1 MVNNFIGYIICKQ
14 QETNQEEEVKGTM
27 AQAASKFSFEKSA
40 YSFDE
45 VMASR
50 GALAP
55 DVDWYIM
62 QQLMPPITR
71 LIEHIDGIEVD
82 FVAQC
87 LGVDPKKYKFHSS
100 TSGGDGEDGQAA
112 AIP

>member
-1 MVNNFIGYIICKQ
+1 MQ
-14 QETNQEEEVKGTM
+14 
-27 AQAASKFSFEKSA
+27 
-40 YSFDE
+40 
-45 VMASR
+45 SR
-50 GALAP
+50 GKLLP

-87 LGVDPKKYKFHSS
+87 LGVDPKKYKFHASS
-100 TSGGDGEDGQAA
+100 TTHDNEDGQNA